1 MSGPASSSK
10 ALAAGDRI
18 GPYEL
23 VSLIGEGGFARVWK
37 ARQQEPLVR
46 EVALK
51 ILKPGMG
58 SAEVLQRF
66 QVEQE
71 SLAQMDHPG
80 IARVLGTGRTEAGQ
94 PYFAMEL
101 VASGEPITDF
111 CQGHGLKLSQRLEL
125 FLQLCTAIQ
134 HAHQQGVIHR
144 DLKPGNVLVSDGL
157 VKVID
162 FGIAKATAQDA
173 ALTQSLSLGTS
184 GYMSPEQ
191 VQDAQDVDT
200 RSDVYALGV
209 LLREMI
215 QGLPSARDLVWII
228 RRCLEVDRSR
238 RYATAAALAED
249 VQRYL
254 EHRPITA
261 RPPSVSYLTLK
272 MVRRHRT
279 LTVASLLAV
288 TSLGAGIGMALHQA
302 RLARA
307 QQQQSEAMT
316 DVLVSSWKGTL
327 TDQKTNPTLITM
339 LRGVKA
345 KVSAPDF
352 RGRSVARCQVLLEV
366 SEAAGLQFDYQLAYE
381 AARHAE
387 KLIRENPGIS
397 PSIQVNALMCLGNA
411 LMHLE
416 SAAKAI
422 PTLRRAWELSA
433 ATSGPDAAATL
444 TAQRTL
450 GGAMTTAKDPAAANT
465 LRAMLDKGRT
475 QKLAPDHFDM
485 LTASLD
491 LATITFHEGRH
502 DEALKLMEQTLADA
516 RAGGDMKR
524 SIIVRILLRRGVLL
538 TNIKRYAEAIPAYEE
553 AEVEAKKASIP
564 DTAMVILLRSNRAL
578 CYLGTGRMAEAADLM
593 AAVFEE
599 QVRYYGITKRQ
610 ARNSALR
617 LASTYVQLKRWTE
630 LERML
635 KRVLDSVGAGF
646 PYPYHNEHIEALAKH
661 YEATGDVVKAA
672 AWRERAANEVRKGKA
687 AAKDTPP

>member
-23 VSLIGEGGFARVWK
+23 ISLIGEGGFARVWK

-80 IARVLGTGRTEAGQ
+80 IARVLGTGRTETGQ

-101 VASGEPITDF
+101 LADGEPITRY
-111 CQGHGLKLSQRLEL
+111 CQSHDLKLSQRLEL
-125 FLQLCTAIQ
+125 FLQLCAAIQ
-134 HAHQQGVIHR
+134 HAHQAGVIHR
-144 DLKPGNVLVSDGL
+144 DLTPHNVLVAEGV

-162 FGIAKATAQDA
+162 FGIAKAVSQDLG
-173 ALTQSLSLGTS
+173 LTQSVSLGTT

-191 VQDAQDVDT
+191 MHDAQDVDT

-209 LLREMI
+209 LLQEMVRG
-215 QGLPSARDLVWII
+215 QPSARDLVWII
-228 RRCLEVDRSR
+228 RRCLESDRTR

-249 VQRYL
+249 VRRYL

-272 MVRRHRT
+272 LVRRHRA
-279 LTVASLLAV
+279 LTVAGLLAGI
-288 TSLGAGIGMALHQA
+288 SLGAGIGMALHQA
-302 RLARA
+302 DAARA
-307 QQQQSEAMT
+307 QQQQSQAMT
-316 DVLVSSWKGTL
+316 EVLLDSWKGT
-327 TDQKTNPTLITM
+327 TADQRKTPTLITM
-339 LRGVKA
+339 LRGVMT
-345 KVSAPDF
+345 KVSDKGF
-352 RGRSVARCQVLLEV
+352 NGRPVARCRVLLEI
-366 SEAAGLQFDYQLAYE
+366 SEAAGLQMDYQLAYE
-381 AARHAE
+381 SARHAE
-387 KLIRENPGIS
+387 ALIRETPEMDAGL
-397 PSIQVNALMCLGNA
+397 QVQALMCLGNA
-411 LMHLE
+411 TLHHE
-416 SAAKAI
+416 SAAKAM
-422 PTLRRAWELSA
+422 PTLRRAWELSQETA
-433 ATSGPDAAATL
+433 GPLAAATL

-450 GGAMTTAKDPAAANT
+450 GGAMVTAKDPAAEQM
-465 LRAMLDKGRT
+465 LRDVVSKGHA
-475 QKLAPDHFDM
+475 QHLPADHFDM
-485 LTASLD
+485 LTANLD
-491 LATITFHEGRH
+491 LATVTFHEGRH

-538 TNIKRYAEAIPAYEE
+538 TNVKRYAEAIPAYEE

-564 DTAMVILLRSNRAL
+564 DTGMVILLRSNRAL
-578 CYLGTGRMAEAADLM
+578 CYLGIGRMVEAADLM

-617 LASTYVQLKRWTE
+617 LASAYVQLKRWTE
-630 LERML
+630 LERL
-635 KRVLDSVGAGF
+635 LNRVLESVGAGF

-661 YEATGDVVKAA
+661 YEATGDVAKAA

-687 AAKDTPP
+687 AAKGTPP